1 MPDAMTTEGE
11 KAAVCVTAAESDT
24 AAPETTAAVTREPA
38 VADKTAGESAPA
50 VSTSQTTSGPETTAG
65 EPAAATTPQTTS
77 GPETT
82 AGADTATLP
91 DTATERRQKVFDWLD
106 RHGIAYTW
114 YEHPEA
120 PTIEIARR
128 YWRDDGSK
136 HCKNLFFRNH
146 KGNRHYL
153 VAFDCEQNLAI
164 HDLEHRL
171 RQGKL
176 SFASQQRMER
186 WLGVRP
192 GSVSPFGLINDP
204 EGHVHLFL
212 DRNLERFP
220 AYSFHPNDNRATVVI
235 ARSEFLRYL
244 AAVGNTY
251 EFIEL
256 Y

>member
-1 MPDAMTTEGE
+1 MTTEEAKTTVPG
-11 KAAVCVTAAESDT
+11 AAAESVAAATGPNT
-24 AAPETTAAVTREPA
+24 ATTEPRTATGPNTTAGESDVTAKTPETTAEP
-38 VADKTAGESAPA
+38 D
-50 VSTSQTTSGPETTAG
+50 
-65 EPAAATTPQTTS
+65 AAA
-77 GPETT
+77 
-82 AGADTATLP
+82 
-91 DTATERRQKVFDWLD
+91 ERRQKVFDWLD
-106 RHGIAYTW
+106 SRGIAYTW

-153 VAFDCEQNLAI
+153 VAFDCEQNLAV

-186 WLGVRP
+186 WLGLRP

-204 EGHVHLFL
+204 EHHVHLFL
-212 DRNLERFP
+212 DRNLEKFP
-220 AYSFHPNDNRATVVI
+220 SYSFHPNDNRATVVI
-235 ARSEFLRYL
+235 SRSEFLRYL